1 MKIANVEVI
10 PIYPQLASR
19 YEHRKVDLY
28 GIDHRVVYK
37 VTTDNGIVGYGDSRI
52 RPGGIPAKSVCEP
65 FIGRDPFDFINNS
78 RYGDLSGALY
88 DVMGKYLEVPA
99 YKLMGE
105 KVRDAVKVAAW
116 TRPASPQDFRSE
128 IARAAAQGYTI
139 FKMHSCSY
147 HDVIEQTRLA
157 AEAAPPGFK
166 IHWDFNGNRTL
177 AAVLPLV
184 KELEKNHP
192 VVGYIEDP
200 IQRSDLASWKALRQQ
215 TDLPIIMHVPQLG
228 GLQEVLLGV
237 ADIYMI
243 GGGVGNT
250 LARGWAYS
258 QLNIQTVFQHEAG
271 TLGKAMAL
279 HMAAVLPTA
288 TGHAIN
294 LDDQYE
300 EDYTT
305 ARIPVIEGYSPVPQ
319 GPGLGYEVDED
330 KLAQLAANTPLERPR
345 YVGVLHMPGGH
356 SFYGPSYMAPH
367 GEEGTVRGFRSEL
380 WEDDGSKEFAAIYE
394 RVQQE
399 GRIQAE

>member
-177 AAVLPLV
+177 GAVLPLV

-200 IQRSDLASWKALRQQ
+200 LRKSDFDSWRRLREQSN
-215 TDLPIIMHVPQLG
+215 LPIIMHGGPLG
-228 GLQEVLLGV
+228 GAQEMLSGV
-237 ADIYMI
+237 ADTYMI
-243 GGGVGNT
+243 GGNIGET
-250 LARGWAYS
+250 LTTGFMFS
-258 QLNIQTVFQHEAG
+258 KVNIRTLIQITGG
-271 TLGKAMAL
+271 TLTKALAL
-279 HMAAVLPTA
+279 HMAAVLPSC
-288 TGHAIN
+288 TGHNID

-300 EDYTT
+300 EDITRS
-305 ARIPVIEGYSPVPQ
+305 RIPVVEGYSPVPQ
-319 GPGLGYEVDED
+319 EPGLGYEVDEEA
-330 KLAQLAANTPLERPR
+330 LARLAAQKITERPR

-356 SFYGPSYMAPH
+356 TFYGPSYVSPE
-367 GEEGTVRGFRSEL
+367 GEEGSVRGFSSEL
-380 WEDDGSKEFAAIYE
+380 WEDDGSKEFAEVYE
-394 RVQQE
+394 RTRRE
-399 GRIQAE
+399 GKFLAR